1 MTSFIAAFGSGRS
14 ASVIPAVPAASSVTT
29 IAFIRHLPV
38 SSSRLLGEQPAFPRG
53 RDAGRS
59 RLARGRF
66 GRSLMLL
73 LMLLL
78 GIRLHRGGWRRT
90 HRLAPLDR
98 VGGFVSC
105 ARRRRWGGRRWRGLA
120 RSARGTR

>member
-1 MTSFIAAFGSGRS
+1 MTSFSPAFGSGRS

-38 SSSRLLGEQPAFPRG
+38 SSSRLLGEQTAFARG

-73 LMLLL
+73 LMLLS
-78 GIRLHRGGWRRT
+78 GIPVHREGRRRMS
-90 HRLAPLDR
+90 RLAPLDR

-105 ARRRRWGGRRWRGLA
+105 APRRRWGGRG
-120 RSARGTR
+120 